1 MVGTAGLWGAEWH
14 ADSDPQPW
22 ALAAELERVCA
33 PPGSSEY
40 ASSPPLFSS
49 QRHLSTMKGSR
60 ALSGPEGSL
69 EGVDLSLTGLPPPMN
84 RRPNS
89 ASTTKPITRSI
100 SVVTGSEPRRK
111 TLVSIRAGCQ
121 VWGLFRAPCLG
132 VVSDSWV
139 SCTPWQAPS
148 CPLYIH
154 PWGYP
159 GAGRTPAHR
168 PGS

>member
-1 MVGTAGLWGAEWH
+1 MVGTVGLWGAERH

-22 ALAAELERVCA
+22 AIGAELERACVL
-33 PPGSSEY
+33 PGPSED
-40 ASSPPLFSS
+40 ACSPPLVSS
-49 QRHLSTMKGSR
+49 QGHLSTLKGSR

-89 ASTTKPITRSI
+89 ASATKPITRSI

-111 TLVSIRAGCQ
+111 MLVSIRAGCH

-132 VVSDSWV
+132 VASDSWRLR
-139 SCTPWQAPS
+139 CTPQQAPS
-148 CPLYIH
+148 CPLSH
-154 PWGYP
+154 SSLGLS
-159 GAGRTPAHR
+159 GGRKDS
-168 PGS
+168 G